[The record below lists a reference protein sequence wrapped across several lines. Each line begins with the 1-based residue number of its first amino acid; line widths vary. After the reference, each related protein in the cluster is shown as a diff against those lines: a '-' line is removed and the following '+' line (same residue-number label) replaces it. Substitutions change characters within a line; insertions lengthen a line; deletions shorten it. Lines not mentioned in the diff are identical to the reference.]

1 MSSSVNLFLGNK
13 SILPHKELCAVS
25 HRGRMHIKEPKRIS
39 HTEEDIRQSGGWQLV
54 SLNGNSY

>member
-1 MSSSVNLFLGNK
+1 MNLFLGNK

-25 HRGRMHIKEPKRIS
+25 QKGGMHIREPKRIS
-39 HTEEDIRQSGGWQLV
+39 HTDKDIRQSGGWQLV